1 MHVFPQL
8 RKLEEKY
15 SAELAVVG
23 VHSAKFDAERSTA
36 NVRQAVLRYGIEHP
50 VVNDSAFAVWKSYTV
65 RAWPTLMFVDPEGK
79 VIGKHEGEITFD
91 AFDGVLAEMV
101 RQFDE
106 RGLIDRRPLSFVTER
121 EKESGAPLSFPGK
134 VLADPTG
141 DRLFIADSNHHRV
154 VVASTGGQVRD
165 VIGSGEAGPADGAFG
180 EAQFDDPHGL
190 AMVDDDTLYVADA
203 GNHAIRRV
211 ELATQNVK
219 TIVGTGE
226 QATGFHGGGTGTQIV
241 LNSPWDVVAAR
252 GALYIAMAGFHQLW
266 RLDLATSEVRPFA
279 GSGREGLVDGPPA
292 AAELAQPNGVATD
305 GSRLYFADSETS
317 SVRYGDLDGG
327 GMVNTIVG
335 QDLFSFGDVNGVGD
349 EVRLQHPQGIDVW
362 KGQLYITDTY
372 NNKVKR
378 VSPGERRVVT
388 VVGAGSTGFTDG
400 AAGLA
405 ELHEPGGLSVANGKL
420 YVADTNNH
428 AIRVVDLESWEV
440 STLELVF

>member
-50 VVNDSAFAVWKSYTV
+50 VVNDSAFDVWKSYTV
-65 RAWPTLMFVDPEGK
+65 GAWPTLMFVDPEGK

-165 VIGSGEAGPADGAFG
+165 VIGSGEAGPADGASG

-190 AMVDDDTLYVADA
+190 AMVDGDTLYVADA

-219 TIVGTGE
+219 TIAGTGE
-226 QATGFHGGGTGTQIV
+226 QATGFHRGGTGTQIA

-266 RLDLATSEVRPFA
+266 RLDLATAEVRPFA

-292 AAELAQPNGVATD
+292 AAELAQPNGLATD

-335 QDLFSFGDVNGVGD
+335 QDLFSFGDVDDVGD

>member
-50 VVNDSAFAVWKSYTV
+50 VVNDSAFDVWKSYTV
-65 RAWPTLMFVDPEGK
+65 GAWPTLMFVDPEGK

-165 VIGSGEAGPADGAFG
+165 VIGSGEAGPADGASG

-190 AMVDDDTLYVADA
+190 AMVDGDTLYVADA

-219 TIVGTGE
+219 TIAGTGE
-226 QATGFHGGGTGTQIV
+226 QATGFHRGGTGTQIA

-266 RLDLATSEVRPFA
+266 RLDLATAEVRPFA

-292 AAELAQPNGVATD
+292 AAELAQPNGLATD

-335 QDLFSFGDVNGVGD
+335 QDLFSFGDVDGVGD